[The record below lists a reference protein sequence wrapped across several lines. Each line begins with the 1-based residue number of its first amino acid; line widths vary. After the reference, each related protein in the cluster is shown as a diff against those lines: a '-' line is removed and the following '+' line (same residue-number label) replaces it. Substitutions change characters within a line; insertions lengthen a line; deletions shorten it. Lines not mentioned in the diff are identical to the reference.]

1 MTGVS
6 DRPNDADEGYWWIE
20 NNHFMYQW
28 RNWQF
33 ADVRRVTV
41 ILDGDSIKRFG
52 EDGYFIG
59 DAMLIG
65 ATAQA

>member
-1 MTGVS
+1 
-6 DRPNDADEGYWWIE
+6 
-20 NNHFMYQW
+20 MYQW

-41 ILDGDSIKRFG
+41 ILDGDAIKRFG

-59 DAMLIG
+59 DATLVG
-65 ATAQA
+65 ETAQA